1 MRFGVLSIRARIPKK
16 EVLLSFGSYFDI
28 SLQQITNIIEINALQ
43 PLNNNNKYETVKQ
56 VCRLINEIMYYAV
69 NMEIIDDDLLAK
81 HYLPISYPKIK
92 NLLG

>member
-43 PLNNNNKYETVKQ
+43 PLNNNNKYEIVKQ

-69 NMEIIDDDLLAK
+69 NMEIIDNDLLANITDLF
-81 HYLPISYPKIK
+81 HI
-92 NLLG
+92 

>member
-69 NMEIIDDDLLAK
+69 NMEIIDDDLLANIT
-81 HYLPISYPKIK
+81 YLSHIQKSKIF
-92 NLLG
+92 